1 MTGAARDRVT
11 PPAETPAA
19 LSPTDGAEL
28 ARLAVATLAA
38 HLAGQPFA
46 PSEPTSAVLGLPGAS
61 FVTLECAGVLRGCVG
76 TIEVSRPLWRDVVRN
91 AVRAAA
97 DPRLPRVTIDEWPDL
112 DVKLSVLSLPEPV
125 PAPAAAELAALLRPG
140 VDGLLLTDGV
150 RRATFLPAVWAKLA
164 EPDRFLA
171 ALLVK
176 GGWPARAWPT
186 GLVAHRYTV
195 VEFHDPAPR
204 AALTA

>member
-1 MTGAARDRVT
+1 MTGAARDRVA

-28 ARLAVATLAA
+28 AQLAVTALAA
-38 HLAGQPFA
+38 HLCAQLFV
-46 PSEPTSAVLGLPGAS
+46 PSEPTSATLGRAGAS
-61 FVTLECAGVLRGCVG
+61 FVTLERAGVLRGCVG

-91 AVRAAA
+91 AVRAAV

-112 DVKLSVLSLPEPV
+112 DIKLSVLSLPEPV
-125 PAPAAAELAALLRPG
+125 PAPAAEELAARLRPG

-150 RRATFLPAVWAKLA
+150 RRATFLPAVWTKLA
-164 EPDRFLA
+164 EPDRFVA

-176 GGWPARAWPT
+176 GGWPAGTWPA
-186 GLVAHRYTV
+186 GLVAHRYTA
-195 VEFHDPAPR
+195 VEFHDRAPR
-204 AALTA
+204 AALIA